1 MIKAVIFD
9 FDMTLVDSSYAI
21 TEGMNA
27 IAQAE
32 GLRELTREEVL
43 GLIGMPIEES
53 LEMIWGRFDEK
64 WLTSYRNTFRESEY
78 SNINPFPNTA
88 AILEE
93 LTLKNIKTGIASNRA
108 KVREAVTAVGLMDF
122 MDFAIGLEDVENA
135 KPAPDLVL
143 LGVQLAGAHPSECI
157 YVGDTEADM
166 QSAAAAGVRGVGM
179 VTGNCTHDILKT
191 AGAWKTLDDV
201 NQLLE
206 IIHEEERETAQVKE
220 S

>member
-1 MIKAVIFD
+1 
-9 FDMTLVDSSYAI
+9 MTLVDSSYAI

-27 IAQAE
+27 IARAE

-53 LEMIWGRFDEK
+53 WKMIWGRFDEK

-78 SNINPFPNTA
+78 SNITPFPNTA

-143 LGVQLAGAHPSECI
+143 LGVQLAG
-157 YVGDTEADM
+157 
-166 QSAAAAGVRGVGM
+166 
-179 VTGNCTHDILKT
+179 TH
-191 AGAWKTLDDV
+191 
-201 NQLLE
+201 
-206 IIHEEERETAQVKE
+206 
-220 S
+220 